1 MTLNFRMP
9 AAIKGFNKLVETI
22 IKRNIMHSMSID
34 FYICIIVSYTLTIFK
49 QFLLIKRGE
58 NFKNK
63 IASRKRLRSWKWFEN
78 FNLYVLKCVIFA
90 LPLYASLPHIF
101 HCLWCTSYMWN
112 NTRFFFE
119 DNRHDETNLE
129 AVTEWYFLKIP
140 VPKFENIKRTNIMFQ
155 RKTLKI
161 TCEAVSLIVAI

>member
-1 MTLNFRMP
+1 
-9 AAIKGFNKLVETI
+9 
-22 IKRNIMHSMSID
+22 
-34 FYICIIVSYTLTIFK
+34 
-49 QFLLIKRGE
+49 
-58 NFKNK
+58 
-63 IASRKRLRSWKWFEN
+63 
-78 FNLYVLKCVIFA
+78 
-90 LPLYASLPHIF
+90 
-101 HCLWCTSYMWN
+101 MWN

-155 RKTLKI
+155 QKTLKI